1 MSKSGWI
8 RSLALVDPECSY
20 HNQMYVHEMEKS
32 ITYTIIHNPSNY
44 SYYGIYHCFR
54 RNKDIN
60 PNMLKLVMKIR
71 MLTM

>member
-8 RSLALVDPECSY
+8 RSLAVVDPECSY

-44 SYYGIYHCFR
+44 SYNYEGNGYRYYGNDHFF
-54 RNKDIN
+54 
-60 PNMLKLVMKIR
+60 VEIR
-71 MLTM
+71 I